1 MYQKLRR
8 ATKRRLCGRV
18 VPVTI
23 LTGFLGSGKSTLVRH
38 ILTSPDHGRRIAV
51 VENEFGGGGGGGG
64 GGGDSLA
71 DLMGLSVETVIVRDG
86 TSSSDGGG
94 RRNLLADLIELPN
107 GCVCCTVKDTLVV
120 MLERLLETRTDIDYV
135 LLESIFWLNG
145 ALDSRLRLDG
155 IVCCVNACNIGY
167 QLECT
172 SSSHHSSFRAAS
184 S

>member
-1 MYQKLRR
+1 M
-8 ATKRRLCGRV
+8 
-18 VPVTI
+18 TI
-23 LTGFLGSGKSTLVRH
+23 LTSFLGSGKSTLVRH
-38 ILTSPDHGRRIAV
+38 ILTLPDHGRRIAV

-71 DLMGLSVETVIVRDG
+71 DRMGLSVETVIVRDG

-94 RRNLLADLIELPN
+94 RRNLQADPIELPN

-155 IVCCVNACNIGY
+155 IVYCVNACNIGY

-172 SSSHHSSFRAAS
+172 SLLHHSLLCSALS
-184 S
+184 